1 MEAGPSQQFSAS
13 TLPGLPGVPEPA
25 PIMKPDIVFFGEGLG
40 DEFHNAVAADKE
52 HVDLLIMIGSS
63 LKVIYLLLI
72 IQAWIISAVCLHF
85 QSELIVYILNFSRLL
100 TF

>member
-1 MEAGPSQQFSAS
+1 MNNSSSSISEDNMEAGPSQQFSAS
-13 TLPGLPGVPEPA
+13 TLPGLPGSPEVA

-63 LKVIYLLLI
+63 LKVIYVFLEDQLFVDI
-72 IQAWIISAVCLHF
+72 
-85 QSELIVYILNFSRLL
+85 L
-100 TF
+100 TFS